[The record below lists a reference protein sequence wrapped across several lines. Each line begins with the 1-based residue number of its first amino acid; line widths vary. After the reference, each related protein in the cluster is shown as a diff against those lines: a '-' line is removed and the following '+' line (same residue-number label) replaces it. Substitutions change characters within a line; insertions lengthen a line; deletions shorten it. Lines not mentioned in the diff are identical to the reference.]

1 MKENHMSNNVNP
13 LVNVLNTIAAADDTQ
28 LQFLADLI
36 AARRSDLARTK
47 MAASVGKWTRQDSAT
62 RANVR
67 LGQRVRFTH
76 ASRTVA
82 GTVIK
87 RNGKTF
93 KVTADGGGIWN
104 VSYGVDFEVM

>member
-47 MAASVGKWTRQDSAT
+47 MAASVGKWTR
-62 RANVR
+62 
-67 LGQRVRFTH
+67 
-76 ASRTVA
+76 AS
-82 GTVIK
+82 G
-87 RNGKTF
+87 
-93 KVTADGGGIWN
+93 N
-104 VSYGVDFEVM
+104 VSASHMLAALSLALSLSAMARRSK